1 MNTYI
6 PFICIAVGA
15 ALNWRGLPPK
25 VLRLFDYTM
34 DLALFVL
41 MVIIGLNIGTS
52 PEVMDNLGRIGLNC
66 VLISFFGIAC
76 SVALV
81 RACEATIMPLEEIRL
96 ELALDSDHNPI
107 HPSEQ
112 TKFDPLVIIMP
123 GCIAAGILAGKFL
136 VPDLSEAKL
145 DNALTISLFFLYI
158 SAGITLG
165 SNKDVFLYIKRLG
178 LRVLIMPVAI
188 FVGCLIGGAIGG
200 LALGVPLPIS
210 VISASG
216 MGYYSLTGA
225 FLTETYG
232 ITAGTYG
239 FVVNVS
245 RDVLTVAL
253 IPILTK
259 ISKGSPV
266 ASGAG
271 GCMDSMLV
279 PVTRAVG
286 PELGMVGLISGTIIT
301 VFVPFW
307 LPLTQLIF

>member
-1 MNTYI
+1 MILMSCYSS
-6 PFICIAVGA
+6 
-15 ALNWRGLPPK
+15 PK
-25 VLRLFDYTM
+25 EMPSSF
-34 DLALFVL
+34 ASL
-41 MVIIGLNIGTS
+41 MMPASGSTVFRWPATSDSGT
-52 PEVMDNLGRIGLNC
+52 
-66 VLISFFGIAC
+66 
-76 SVALV
+76 
-81 RACEATIMPLEEIRL
+81 
-96 ELALDSDHNPI
+96 
-107 HPSEQ
+107 
-112 TKFDPLVIIMP
+112 
-123 GCIAAGILAGKFL
+123 
-136 VPDLSEAKL
+136 
-145 DNALTISLFFLYI
+145 LTISLFFLYI

-239 FVVNVS
+239 FVVNVA